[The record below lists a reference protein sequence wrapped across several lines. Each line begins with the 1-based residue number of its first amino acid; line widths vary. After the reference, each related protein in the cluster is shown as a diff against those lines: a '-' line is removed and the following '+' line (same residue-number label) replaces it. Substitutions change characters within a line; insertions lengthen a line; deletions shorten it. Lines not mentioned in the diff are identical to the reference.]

1 MKRKSNKQGPGA
13 RNRPATQ
20 GPAAS
25 SNPADPATAGWP
37 FGVTREWQAIL
48 LCLFVFL
55 VVFQVFYP
63 ITHGGF
69 VNYDDDVYVT
79 DNFHVQG
86 GLALEQVAWAFGN
99 TDAANWHPLTW
110 LSHMLDCQLY
120 GAKPWGHHLT
130 SVLIHALNAALLFVV
145 LRGMTGALWRSLFV
159 ALLFG
164 LHPLRVESVA
174 WIAERKDV
182 LSALFWL
189 LTLWAYGRYEGQS
202 KVLSLKSKVQG
213 PEDRV
218 LGLESRVQS
227 RETGDG
233 RSNAASGFTQHATR
247 NTPHAPRPT
256 LYAPHYYAPRYYAL
270 SLLFFALGLMS
281 KPMVVTLPFVLLL
294 LDYWPLGRMKQGNL
308 PRLAWEKAPFFLL
321 AAAGSAI
328 TFLAQKSQGAVIDYL
343 PFINRAE
350 NGALAY
356 VRYLGKFLCP
366 VNLAVLYP
374 HPVTW
379 PLAKII
385 AATGLLIALSAAV
398 FLVRRSRPYCV
409 VGWLWFLGTLVP
421 VIGLVQVGSQSLADR
436 YTYIPGIGLS
446 IILTWG
452 AWDLARR
459 LPGKRAALA
468 AATAVIIGCAA
479 LTRHQIGFWKDGGAL
494 FSHAVAVT
502 ENSYQARKA
511 LGDFYWSQGRVN
523 EALALYREAIQMRPG
538 FEGAHL
544 NLGAVLNQ
552 TGHVAEAID
561 EFKQAIQLKPDDPSA
576 YNDLGAVLGAG
587 HLDESIRLFQR
598 AIELD
603 PNYADAHKN
612 LGQALDQTGHLEE
625 AVIQYQK
632 VIRLKPS
639 SAAHYLLAADLEKLG
654 RKDEAILHYTEALK
668 IQPDDAKA
676 QRALARLRP

>member
-1 MKRKSNKQGPGA
+1 MKRKANKQGPGS
-13 RNRPATQ
+13 RNRPATK

-25 SNPADPATAGWP
+25 SHPAGPAAAGWP
-37 FGVTREWQAIL
+37 LGVTRQWQVIL
-48 LCLFVFL
+48 LGLFVFV

-63 ITHGGF
+63 ITNGGF
-69 VNYDDDVYVT
+69 INYDDDVYVT

-145 LRGMTGALWRSLFV
+145 LRGMTGALGRSLFV

-189 LTLWAYGRYEGQS
+189 LTLWAYARYAEVQSPRSNVQCPMS
-202 KVLSLKSKVQG
+202 KVG
-213 PEDRV
+213 RW
-218 LGLESRVQS
+218 
-227 RETGDG
+227 ETGDG
-233 RSNAASGFTQHATR
+233 RQKIGENAASGFTQHATR
-247 NTPHAPRPT
+247 NTPHATRST
-256 LYAPHYYAPRYYAL
+256 LHAPRYYAL

-294 LDYWPLGRMKQGNL
+294 LDYWPLGRLKQGNL

-343 PFINRAE
+343 PFINRVE
-350 NGALAY
+350 NAALAY
-356 VRYLGKFLCP
+356 VRYLEKFLCP

-379 PLAKII
+379 PLVKII

-398 FLVRRSRPYCV
+398 VLVRRSRPYCV
-409 VGWLWFLGTLVP
+409 LGWLWFLGTLVP

-446 IILTWG
+446 IILAWG

-459 LPGKRAALA
+459 LPGKRTALA

-511 LGDFYWSQGRVN
+511 LADFCWSQGQVN
-523 EALALYREAIQMRPG
+523 EALALYRQAIQMRPG

-576 YNDLGAVLGAG
+576 YNDLGAVLEAG

-612 LGQALDQTGHLEE
+612 LGQAMDQTGHLAE

-668 IQPDDAKA
+668 LQPDDAKA
-676 QRALARLRP
+676 QRALARLRQ

>member
-1 MKRKSNKQGPGA
+1 VKRKSNKQGPGA

-189 LTLWAYGRYEGQS
+189 LTLWAYARYAE
-202 KVLSLKSKVQG
+202 
-213 PEDRV
+213 
-218 LGLESRVQS
+218 VQS
-227 RETGDG
+227 REAGGGGQLSVISDQ
-233 RSNAASGFTQHATR
+233 SSVISGKNEATR
-247 NTPHAPRPT
+247 P
-256 LYAPHYYAPRYYAL
+256 APHVSRFTFHVSRYYAL

-294 LDYWPLGRMKQGNL
+294 LDYWPLGRMKRGNL

-398 FLVRRSRPYCV
+398 VLVRRSRPYCV
-409 VGWLWFLGTLVP
+409 LGWLWFLGTLVP

-459 LPGKRAALA
+459 LPGKRTALA

-576 YNDLGAVLGAG
+576 CNDLGAVLGAG

-612 LGQALDQTGHLEE
+612 LGQALDQTGQLEK

-639 SAAHYLLAADLEKLG
+639 AAAHYLLAADLEKLG

>member
-189 LTLWAYGRYEGQS
+189 LTLWAYGRYAEVRGPG
-202 KVLSLKSKVQG
+202 SKVQG
-213 PEDRV
+213 PM
-218 LGLESRVQS
+218 SNVQS
-227 RETGDG
+227 REAGGGGQLSVISDQ
-233 RSNAASGFTQHATR
+233 SSVISGKNEATR
-247 NTPHAPRPT
+247 P
-256 LYAPHYYAPRYYAL
+256 APHVSRFTFHVSRYYAL

-294 LDYWPLGRMKQGNL
+294 LDYWPLGRMKRGNL

-436 YTYIPGIGLS
+436 YTYIPGIRTEHHSDLGRVGF
-446 IILTWG
+446 G
-452 AWDLARR
+452 AASAGQTGRPGRR
-459 LPGKRAALA
+459 
-468 AATAVIIGCAA
+468 
-479 LTRHQIGFWKDGGAL
+479 DGGDHRL
-494 FSHAVAVT
+494 
-502 ENSYQARKA
+502 R
-511 LGDFYWSQGRVN
+511 
-523 EALALYREAIQMRPG
+523 
-538 FEGAHL
+538 GAHPPSDRL
-544 NLGAVLNQ
+544 LEGWRSAVQ
-552 TGHVAEAID
+552 PCRGRHRE
-561 EFKQAIQLKPDDPSA
+561 QLSGPQSP
-576 YNDLGAVLGAG
+576 G
-587 HLDESIRLFQR
+587 
-598 AIELD
+598 
-603 PNYADAHKN
+603 
-612 LGQALDQTGHLEE
+612 
-625 AVIQYQK
+625 
-632 VIRLKPS
+632 
-639 SAAHYLLAADLEKLG
+639 
-654 RKDEAILHYTEALK
+654 
-668 IQPDDAKA
+668 
-676 QRALARLRP
+676 